1 MIAATAA
8 AHGMVVATRNV
19 GDFAPTG
26 VELINPWVAS
36 S

>member
-1 MIAATAA
+1 
-8 AHGMVVATRNV
+8 MVVATRTV